1 MAITATRTA
10 LALRV
15 RLNYGVQDNGSVKTT
30 SKTYA
35 NLNPNISDEQIV
47 AGAKGLGLM
56 LIPALETISRVETT
70 QLVEG

>member
-47 AGAKGLGLM
+47 A
-56 LIPALETISRVETT
+56 
-70 QLVEG
+70 

>member
-1 MAITATRTA
+1 MAITAKRTA
-10 LALRV
+10 LSLRV
-15 RLNYGVQDNGSVKTT
+15 RLNYGIQEDGSVKTT

-35 NLNPNISDEQIV
+35 NLNPNITDEQIV

-56 LIPALETISRVETT
+56 LDPALETISRVETT